1 MSSSLPTR
9 PLGRT
14 NVQVTILGTG
24 TAPIGGNSE
33 HVARADAMNAL
44 QASHDAGVRY
54 FDTAPFYGYGKAEH
68 RTGDFLRGLDR
79 DSVVLST
86 KVGRILKPRFTAQ
99 EASDKWVRPLPF
111 TPVFDYGYD
120 GVMRSFDHSIQRL
133 GLNRIDILLVHDIA
147 RDWHP
152 DPEQLAKHFKDAMD
166 GGQRALAELKGNGHI
181 GAYGLGVNERDV
193 CNDALGHGDWDCFLL
208 AGRYTLLEQDPLDD
222 LLPACVER
230 GTSIITGGPYN
241 SGLLAGRDTWNYAP
255 APQDKRER
263 ARRLGEVCASHGVD
277 LKAAALQFPLAH
289 PAVATMI
296 PGAVNAAETAE
307 NARQITAA
315 IPDGLWSDLQ
325 AEGLIRADAPTPKA
339 A

>member
-14 NVQVTILGTG
+14 DVQVTILGTG
-24 TAPIGGNSE
+24 TAPIGGNAE
-33 HVARADAMNAL
+33 HVTRADAMAAL

-54 FDTAPFYGYGKAEH
+54 FDTAPFYGLGKAER

-79 DSVVLST
+79 DSVVLSS
-86 KVGRILKPRFTAQ
+86 KVGRILEPRFTPQDPA
-99 EASDKWVRPLPF
+99 DKWVRPLPF
-111 TPVFDYGYD
+111 TPVFDYSYD
-120 GVMRSFDHSIQRL
+120 GVMRSFEHSIQRL
-133 GLNRIDILLVHDIA
+133 GLNRIDILLIHDIA

-152 DPEQLAKHFKDAMD
+152 DAEQHAKHFKDAMD
-166 GGQRALAELKGNGHI
+166 GGLRALSELKSNGDI
-181 GAYGLGVNERDV
+181 RAYGMGVNEADV
-193 CNDALGHGDWDCFLL
+193 CNDALTHGDWDCFLL

-222 LLPACVER
+222 LLPECVKR

-255 APQDKRER
+255 APQDKREK

-307 NARQITAA
+307 NAKQITAP
-315 IPDGLWSDLQ
+315 IPDGVWSDLR
-325 AEGLIRADAPTPKA
+325 AAGLIREDAPTPKA